1 MQRGR
6 IVGWISAT
14 ALAGVVA
21 WGLWRPDSAPDF
33 FTWPVA
39 QLLIILSAL
48 QTIAQLAIDQRKGLI
63 RIGPERTRIWRV
75 GGLPRTYVSAKVSI
89 TIGEERGQLLLD
101 DRPIGRLELFD
112 IRDAF
117 AGLRDG

>member
-33 FTWPVA
+33 FTWPAA

-63 RIGPERTRIWRV
+63 RVGPERTRIWRI
-75 GGLPRTYVSAKVSI
+75 GGLPRTYVSANVSI
-89 TIGEERGQLLLD
+89 AIGEERGQLLLN

-117 AGLRDG
+117 ANMWDS